1 MKEIDRRKLSTHI
14 WFVNSETKPSK
25 TSTVSFTSTDDQAS
39 TK

>member
-25 TSTVSFTSTDDQAS
+25 TSTFTGTDDQAS